1 MSNSRFV
8 YLKKN
13 LFIPLFAYLL
23 DKKVEITQIAFI
35 DSISIDICH
44 NKRIKRKMIN

>member
-1 MSNSRFV
+1 MSTSRFV

-23 DKKVEITQIAFI
+23 DKKSRNNTNCFY
-35 DSISIDICH
+35 
-44 NKRIKRKMIN
+44 